1 MLHTILLASILL
13 LEAVSVAMLMAAE
26 GKRRMKEPKEDK
38 PDAEAGE
45 AARQESRMEE
55 GFENLMRF
63 SVGGKDGFGSA
74 GDE

>member
-1 MLHTILLASILL
+1 MLHTILLVLILL
-13 LEAVSVAMLMAAE
+13 LEAVTAAMLMAAE
-26 GKRRMKEPKEDK
+26 GKRRMKGQKEDR

-45 AARQESRMEE
+45 AARRESRMEE

-63 SVGGKDGFGSA
+63 SVSGKDGFGSA

>member
-1 MLHTILLASILL
+1 MLHTILLALILL

-26 GKRRMKEPKEDK
+26 GKRRMKEEKEDK
-38 PDAEAGE
+38 PE

-63 SVGGKDGFGSA
+63 SVGGRDGFGSA